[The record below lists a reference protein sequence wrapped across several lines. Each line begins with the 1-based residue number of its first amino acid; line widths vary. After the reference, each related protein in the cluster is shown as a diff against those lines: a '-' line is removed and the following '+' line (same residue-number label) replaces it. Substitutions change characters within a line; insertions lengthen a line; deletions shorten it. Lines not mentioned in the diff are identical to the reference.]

1 MAVVGVLSGGLILV
15 SCSSKVFTTFVMTI
29 MGRAQAPDFSRGVSE
44 RLNVER
50 VQGMIE
56 VESYKP
62 ARASRLHMWSGC
74 PKARIRLPTE
84 IGGAG
89 SSEEAS

>member
-15 SCSSKVFTTFVMTI
+15 LCSFSKVFTTFVMTI

-44 RLNVER
+44 RLDVER
-50 VQGMIE
+50 IQGMFG

-62 ARASRLHMWSGC
+62 ARASRLHM
-74 PKARIRLPTE
+74 
-84 IGGAG
+84 
-89 SSEEAS
+89 